1 MMSVLEFVKM
11 VKNKVVDFF
20 ADKDKKSVLAG
31 FAIGLPVGVVLA
43 WLL

>member
-1 MMSVLEFVKM
+1 MSVLEFVKM
-11 VKNKVVDFF
+11 FKDKVVTFF

-43 WLL
+43 WLF

>member
-1 MMSVLEFVKM
+1 MISVLEFFKM

-20 ADKDKKSVLAG
+20 ADKDKASVLAG

-43 WLL
+43 WLF